1 MRADRAPRSSPSP
14 IAQRERLGA
23 SIPVEQ
29 IGEPVAAVTLNSP
42 VWKTA
47 AGPLPAYCSIDGSM
61 APVETSGKAKPIL
74 FRVLLPSEWSERA
87 AQLGGG
93 GMNGMI
99 PNLTMAFGVT
109 TGPGLLERGFATYG
123 SDSGHTMAGYRL
135 GAERRIHQ
143 EPWVHAT
150 EKDSRRRDGADPARL
165 RSRSL
170 GSITSSEPHK
180 AAARPSR

>member
-1 MRADRAPRSSPSP
+1 MKLRLILAFCSATGFLC
-14 IAQRERLGA
+14 AQTGEKKLAETDCTAERLGA

-29 IGEPVAAVTLNSP
+29 IGEPVAAVALTSP

-47 AGPLPAYCSIDGSM
+47 AGPLPAFCSIDGSM

-123 SDSGHTMAGYRL
+123 SDSGHGMAATDWALSDESIKNLGYMQL
-135 GAERRIHQ
+135 KKTH
-143 EPWVHAT
+143 
-150 EKDSRRRDGADPARL
+150 D
-165 RSRSL
+165 
-170 GSITSSEPHK
+170 
-180 AAARPSR
+180 AALVLIQRAYGMQASV